1 MFFFISLTGVKDVN
15 RYNEELR
22 LVEPAQSATYAITPA
37 QAAQL
42 ERMTQPSQPVISV
55 PGQTSVTSVDVSA
68 IFEPIQPK
76 EQFSPVDKALGFML
90 RSALFVV
97 GALII
102 SLAAAWKMELGR
114 VDWFFSFAVCLLITL
129 IVLNR
134 QETTHSAAGLA
145 LRHQA
150 DAKCAL
156 SVIVASNET
165 VALQRLE
172 NEDKAHEREIGL
184 RREMLQTYVKQIGGE
199 R

>member
-1 MFFFISLTGVKDVN
+1 MN

-37 QAAQL
+37 QAQQL
-42 ERMTQPSQPVISV
+42 ERMTQPAVPVISV

-76 EQFSPVDKALGFML
+76 EQFSPVDRALGFML
-90 RSALFVV
+90 RSALFVLA
-97 GALII
+97 ALII

-114 VDWFFSFAVCLLITL
+114 VDWFFSFAVCLLVTL

-134 QETTHSAAGLA
+134 QEQTHSASGLA

-150 DAKCAL
+150 DAKSAL
-156 SVIVASNET
+156 HTIVASNEV
-165 VALQRLE
+165 VAMRRLE
-172 NEDKAHEREIGL
+172 NEDKAHRREITL
-184 RREMLQTYVKQIGGE
+184 RREMLQTYVRQIGGE

>member
-1 MFFFISLTGVKDVN
+1 MN

-22 LVEPAQSATYAITPA
+22 LVEPAQSGTYAITPA
-37 QAAQL
+37 QAQQL
-42 ERMTQPSQPVISV
+42 ERMAQPAQPVISV

-76 EQFSPVDKALGFML
+76 EQFSPADRAVGFML
-90 RSALFVV
+90 RSALFVLA
-97 GALII
+97 ALII

-114 VDWFFSFAVCLLITL
+114 VDWLLLFAALLLVTL
-129 IVLNR
+129 VLLNY

-150 DAKCAL
+150 DAKDAL
-156 SVIVASNET
+156 QVIVVSNET
-165 VALQRLE
+165 VTLARLE
-172 NEDKAHEREIGL
+172 NEDRAHEREINL
-184 RREMLQTYVKQIGGE
+184 RREMVQSYLQKLGDGN

>member
-1 MFFFISLTGVKDVN
+1 MN
-15 RYNEELR
+15 RYDEESR
-22 LVEPAQSATYAITPA
+22 LVKPDVSGQTYAISPA
-37 QAAQL
+37 QAQQL
-42 ERMTQPSQPVISV
+42 ERLAQPSQAVISA
-55 PGQTSVTSVDVSA
+55 PTQNTQTVFDVSA
-68 IFEPIQPK
+68 VFEPLPVK
-76 EQFSPVDKALGFML
+76 EQFSPTERALGFML
-90 RSALFVV
+90 RSVLFVV

-134 QETTHSAAGLA
+134 QEQTHSASGLA

-150 DAKCAL
+150 DAKSAL
-156 SVIVASNET
+156 STIVASNET

-172 NEDKAHEREIGL
+172 NEDKQHEREIGL

>member
-1 MFFFISLTGVKDVN
+1 MN
-15 RYNEELR
+15 RYDEELR
-22 LVEPAQSATYAITPA
+22 LVKPDVSNQTYAISPA

-42 ERMTQPSQPVISV
+42 ERMAQPSAHVISA
-55 PGQTSVTSVDVSA
+55 PGQNTQTVFDTSAV
-68 IFEPIQPK
+68 FEPLAVK
-76 EQFSPVDKALGFML
+76 EQFSPTERALGFML
-90 RSALFVV
+90 RAALFVLA
-97 GALII
+97 ALII
-102 SLAAAWKMELGR
+102 SLAAAWKMQLGR

-134 QETTHSAAGLA
+134 QETTYSAAGLA

-156 SVIVASNET
+156 STIVASNET
-165 VALQRLE
+165 VALQRLA
-172 NEDKAHEREIGL
+172 NEDEAHRREITF

>member
-1 MFFFISLTGVKDVN
+1 MN
-15 RYNEELR
+15 RYDEELR
-22 LVEPAQSATYAITPA
+22 LVKPDVSNQTYAISPA
-37 QAAQL
+37 HAQQL
-42 ERMTQPSQPVISV
+42 ERLAQPAQPVISV
-55 PGQTSVTSVDVSA
+55 PTQNTQTVFDTSAV
-68 IFEPIQPK
+68 FEPLPVK
-76 EQFSPVDKALGFML
+76 EQFSPVDRALGFML

-114 VDWFFSFAVCLLITL
+114 VDWFFSFAVILLITL

-145 LRHQA
+145 LRHQ
-150 DAKCAL
+150 DAAKDAL
-156 SVIVASNET
+156 HTIVASNET

-172 NEDKAHEREIGL
+172 NEDKAHEREITL